1 MNAVSPSDR
10 DRIDG
15 LATFAAA
22 TFLTAVGVVATLERV
37 GAPDRLVQALGPLA
51 AFVGLTII
59 GALNRTARLPEF
71 LAAGRAT
78 PPVYGGLAF
87 AATVGGFVLALGP
100 TRSGAGP
107 LPWPALAL
115 GLAAAALVVGPLLRS
130 ANASALADVLAT
142 RFAAAPTRVAFAL
155 ALWTIGLALAVAGFE
170 TAADALVAAVG
181 ASRRVAE
188 IAVALAL
195 AATVVPGGLKGLL
208 WSDAA
213 SAGGALAI
221 AAIGAGLAWGGF
233 GAPPPPI
240 AEVVS
245 GWLVPADW
253 LAWPPIRPT
262 GAALFDAAVALA
274 AATLFAFSAP
284 ALGAPRRRAARAGL
298 FGLVFSFAGLALG
311 AIGLAAFPPAAAAA
325 RPPTASALIGAATFL
340 PAVALARAGVFGAA
354 RAAGVNLAAAYARLA
369 VLASERLARIRLMM
383 LTVIVLAGVLSDLRP
398 VDSAQAIVFALALD
412 LALVFPALILAAVSS
427 GGASAAAT
435 AFAVGLA
442 ALIALGH
449 GRTLAGASAREIL
462 IAALIA
468 AAAGLLAGAVVGVVA
483 PAPARSR
490 RAGTRADP
498 FADLPLDAVE

>member
-22 TFLTAVGVVATLERV
+22 AFLIAVGLVATLERV
-37 GAPDRLVQALGPLA
+37 GAPDPLVRALGPLA
-51 AFVGLTII
+51 AFVGLTMI
-59 GALNRTARLPEF
+59 GALNRTARLADF

-87 AATVGGFVLALGP
+87 AATVGGLVLALGP
-100 TRSGAGP
+100 TRGGAGP

-115 GLAAAALVVGPLLRS
+115 GLAAAALVVGPLLRL

-142 RFAAAPTRVAFAL
+142 RFAAAPARVAFAL

-170 TAADALVAAVG
+170 TAVDALAAAVG

-188 IAVALAL
+188 VAVALLL
-195 AATVVPGGLKGLL
+195 AATVVPGGLKGRL

-221 AAIGAGLAWGGF
+221 AAIGAGLAWSF
-233 GAPPPPI
+233 GAPPRL
-240 AEVVS
+240 AEVAS
-245 GWLVPADW
+245 GWLGAADW
-253 LAWPPIRPT
+253 LAWPPTRPT
-262 GAALFDAAVALA
+262 AAALLDVAVALA

-284 ALGAPRRRAARAGL
+284 ALGAPRRRAVRAGL

-311 AIGLAAFPPAAAAA
+311 AIGLAAFPAAAPA
-325 RPPTASALIGAATFL
+325 RSPTAAALIGAATFL
-340 PAVALARAGVFGAA
+340 PAVALARAGVLGAA

-369 VLASERLARIRLMM
+369 VLASRRLARIRLMM
-383 LTVIVLAGVLSDLRP
+383 LVVVVLAAALSDLRT

-412 LALVFPALILAAVSS
+412 LALVFPALVLVAVSS
-427 GGASAAAT
+427 GGS
-435 AFAVGLA
+435 LA
-442 ALIALGH
+442 AIAAFVASLAGLVAR
-449 GRTLAGASAREIL
+449 GYAKPLAGAGPREIL
-462 IAALIA
+462 IGALVA
-468 AAAGLLAGAVVGVVA
+468 GAAGLLVGAIVGVLA
-483 PAPARSR
+483 PAPARAR
-490 RAGTRADP
+490 RAGARADP
-498 FADLPLDAVE
+498 FVDLPIEASE

>member
-1 MNAVSPSDR
+1 MSAASNSDR

-22 TFLTAVGVVATLERV
+22 AFLTAVGVVATLERV

-51 AFVGLTII
+51 AFVGLAII
-59 GALNRTARLPEF
+59 GGLNRTARLAEF
-71 LAAGRAT
+71 LAARRAT
-78 PPVYGGLAF
+78 PPIYGGLAF
-87 AATVGGFVLALGP
+87 AATAGGFVLALGP
-100 TRSGAGP
+100 TKNGAGP

-115 GLAAAALVVGPLLRS
+115 GLAAAALVVGPLLRR

-142 RFAAAPTRVAFAL
+142 RFAAAPTRVVFAL
-155 ALWTIGLALAVAGFE
+155 ALWTIGLALAVAGLE
-170 TAADALVAAVG
+170 TAVDALVAAVS

-233 GAPPPPI
+233 SAPPPRI
-240 AEVVS
+240 AEAAS
-245 GWLVPADW
+245 GWLGAADW
-253 LAWPPIRPT
+253 LAWPPARPVD
-262 GAALFDAAVALA
+262 AALFDAAVALA

-311 AIGLAAFPPAAAAA
+311 AIGLAAFPPAAA
-325 RPPTASALIGAATFL
+325 RSPTAAALIGAATLL
-340 PAVALARAGVFGAA
+340 PAVALARAGVLGAA

-383 LTVIVLAGVLSDLRP
+383 LTVIVLAGVLSDLRQ

-412 LALVFPALILAAVSS
+412 LALVFPALVLAAVSS
-427 GGASAAAT
+427 GGALAAAA
-435 AFAVGLA
+435 AFVAGLA
-442 ALIALGH
+442 ALIALAH
-449 GRTLAGASAREIL
+449 GRSLAGASAREIL
-462 IAALIA
+462 VGALIA
-468 AAAGLLAGAVVGVVA
+468 AAAGLLVGAVVGVVA
-483 PAPARSR
+483 PAPARAR
-490 RAGTRADP
+490 RGGARADP